1 MNDVTIGRLA
11 SDAGVSPETL
21 RYYERVGV
29 LREPRRNELGQRR
42 YPPAILG
49 ELRLLKAAQT
59 AGFSLSEIARLL
71 ELTRQDPIPCRDMCG
86 IVEEQLARLD
96 AQIRELSDARTRL
109 ADALA
114 ACEPHAATCVVV
126 DRLISDA

>member
-1 MNDVTIGRLA
+1 MNDLTIGRLA
-11 SDAGVSPETL
+11 TDAGVSPETL

-42 YPPAILG
+42 YAPGILD
-49 ELRLLKAAQT
+49 ELRLLRAAQA

-71 ELTRQDPIPCRDMCG
+71 EFTRQDPVPCRDMCG
-86 IVEEQLARLD
+86 IVEEQIARLD
-96 AQIRELSDARTRL
+96 EQIRELSDARTRL

-114 ACEPHAATCVVV
+114 ACEPHAANCVVV
-126 DRLISDA
+126 ERLVSDA